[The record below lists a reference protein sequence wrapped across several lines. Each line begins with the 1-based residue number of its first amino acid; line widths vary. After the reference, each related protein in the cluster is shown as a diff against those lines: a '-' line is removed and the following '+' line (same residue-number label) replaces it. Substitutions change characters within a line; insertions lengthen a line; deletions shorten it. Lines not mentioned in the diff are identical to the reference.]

1 MTSLSNATTY
11 VVAAMYH
18 FVHLPDYSELQSSLL
33 RCCQSNEVKGTLLLA
48 EEGLN
53 GTIAG
58 SRIGIDALTAHLRAD
73 SRFAGLKTKESYTH
87 SPPFK
92 RLKVKLKKEIVTMG
106 VAHVAPTQLTGVR
119 VDGPTWNRLLE
130 DPDVLVLDT
139 RNEYECGIGT
149 FTNAVSPGT
158 ETFREFPEF
167 VQREMDPLQ
176 QRKVAMFCTG
186 GIRCEKASNYL
197 LQQGFEEVYHLDGG
211 ILQYLEDMPAKESLW
226 QGECFVFDDRV
237 ALKEDLSPGSYTQCS
252 ACRRPV
258 SATDRA
264 SEQFKEGIS
273 CPHCIDK
280 ISEDKK
286 ARLSERCRQAL
297 LANERAA
304 DKTESNS

>member
-1 MTSLSNATTY
+1 MTSPPDATTY

-18 FVHLPDYSELQSSLL
+18 FVHLPDYTDLQSSLL
-33 RCCQSNEVKGTLLLA
+33 SCCQHNEIKGTLLLA

-58 SRIGIDALTAHLRAD
+58 SRAGIDAITAHLRAD
-73 SRFAGLKTKESYTH
+73 TRFAALKTKESYTQ

-92 RLKVKLKKEIVTMG
+92 RLKVKLKSEIVTMG
-106 VAHVAPTQLTGVR
+106 VANVAPAQMTGVR
-119 VDGPTWNRLLE
+119 VDGPTWNTLLG

-197 LQQGFEEVYHLDGG
+197 LQQRFEEVYHLDGG
-211 ILQYLEDMPAKESLW
+211 ILQYLEDMPAEESLW

-237 ALKEDLSPGSYTQCS
+237 AVKADLLPGSYTQCS

-258 SATDRA
+258 SASERA
-264 SEQFKEGIS
+264 SEHFEEGIS

-286 ARLSERCRQAL
+286 ARLSERRRQAR
-297 LANERAA
+297 LASERAA
-304 DKTESNS
+304 HKQESDL